1 MTVTER
7 FISPYEDAAPAGAEG
22 WEQLYPYYLTFRP
35 ERRLQPS
42 LTTEQVRAI
51 AVLAKR
57 AEQHHGS
64 PQDLEWAIEAGK
76 VHLLQ
81 CRPETVWARKPAPT
95 LAAHTGMAGI
105 VDTLVN
111 PLASRRSTHVR
122 TPD

>member
-1 MTVTER
+1 MLEVVET
-7 FISPYEDAAPAGAEG
+7 AARRQARRARRRTGLRDVE
-22 WEQLYPYYLTFRP
+22 P
-35 ERRLQPS
+35 ERRQAPA

-51 AVLAKR
+51 ATLAKR

-64 PQDLEWAIEAGK
+64 PQDLEWAVADGE
-76 VHLLQ
+76 VLLLQ
-81 CRPETVWARKPAPT
+81 CRPETVWSKQAAPRPAGIQSG
-95 LAAHTGMAGI
+95 LLGI